1 MAPATKYLLLL
12 WLAAMPA
19 IACAQDYRSVA
30 VPRAVMFDA
39 PAASAKKRFVVSQFY
54 PVEVIVNLG
63 AWVKVRDKTG
73 DLAWIESAQLTSLRT
88 VVALDHAEVLATA
101 DAGAAVVF
109 RVEKDVALEWQQAP
123 VKGWVKVKHKD
134 GLTGYIA
141 ADKVWGL

>member
-1 MAPATKYLLLL
+1 MAQRIKKYLFCLLACL
-12 WLAAMPA
+12 PAMA
-19 IACAQDYRSVA
+19 SALDYRSVA

-39 PAASAKKRFVVSQFY
+39 PSASAKKRFVVSQFY

-73 DLAWIESAQLTSLRT
+73 ELAWMESAQLAAQRT
-88 VVALDHAEVLATA
+88 VIALDHADIFAEA
-101 DAGAAVVF
+101 DTSSAVVF
-109 RVEKDVALEWQQAP
+109 RVEKDVALEWLQAP

>member
-1 MAPATKYLLLL
+1 MAQHTKYWLL
-12 WLAAMPA
+12 WLAFLPA
-19 IACAQDYRSVA
+19 FAAAQDYRSIA
-30 VPRAVMFDA
+30 VPRAAMLDA
-39 PAASAKKRFVVSQFY
+39 PSASAKKRFSVTQYY

-73 DLAWIESAQLTSLRT
+73 DLAWIENAQLANVHT
-88 VVALDHAEVLATA
+88 VIALDQADVLAA
-101 DAGAAVVF
+101 AEAGSAVVF
-109 RVEKDVALEWQQAP
+109 RVEKDVALEWLQAP

>member
-1 MAPATKYLLLL
+1 MAQHIKKYLFCLLAL
-12 WLAAMPA
+12 MPA
-19 IACAQDYRSVA
+19 VASALDYRSVA

-39 PAASAKKRFVVSQFY
+39 PSASAKKRFVVSQFY

-73 DLAWIESAQLTSLRT
+73 ELAWMESTQLAAQRT
-88 VVALDHAEVLATA
+88 VIALDQADVFTAA
-101 DAGAAVVF
+101 DASSAVVF
-109 RVEKDVALEWQQAP
+109 RVEKDVALEWLQAP